1 MRKRLSKQG
10 IDGCF
15 KVVVTAGDE
24 GAQKPDKEVFLIAL
38 RAANLQAVQVR
49 VASCTPQD
57 RWHASSPSPPLTK
70 EKDPSR
76 ILYIGDETELDVK
89 GANGVGWTSVLVRHA
104 EKTSNGLAR
113 YEIDNLEQLR
123 DIVLPKQSTWRLVSL
138 LRVSPLYL
146 CPPLS
151 HP

>member
-1 MRKRLSKQG
+1 MPAEEMRKRLSKQG

-57 RWHASSPSPPLTK
+57 R
-70 EKDPSR
+70 
-76 ILYIGDETELDVK
+76 
-89 GANGVGWTSVLVRHA
+89 
-104 EKTSNGLAR
+104 
-113 YEIDNLEQLR
+113 
-123 DIVLPKQSTWRLVSL
+123 
-138 LRVSPLYL
+138 
-146 CPPLS
+146 
-151 HP
+151 